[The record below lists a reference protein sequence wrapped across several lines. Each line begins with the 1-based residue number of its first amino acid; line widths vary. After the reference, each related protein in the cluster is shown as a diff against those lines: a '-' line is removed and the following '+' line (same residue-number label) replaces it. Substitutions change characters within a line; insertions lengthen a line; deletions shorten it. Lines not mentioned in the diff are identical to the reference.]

1 MRTILSQIRRTIGVV
16 TDMGQNVKVKINI
29 DLQKA
34 GESKITD
41 DVRLFAAKTAKDLMT
56 DFVPME
62 EGILS
67 TTVDVSVDGVH
78 YKVPYARY
86 QYNGINFNFNHDPN
100 KHPLATAEWDKAMLA
115 SRGDKLTRDIQNYI
129 NRKGR

>member
-1 MRTILSQIRRTIGVV
+1 
-16 TDMGQNVKVKINI
+16 MGQNVKVKINV

-41 DVRLFAAKTAKDLMT
+41 DVRLFAVKTAKDLMT

-86 QYNGINFNFNHDPN
+86 PYNGINFNFNHDPN

>member
-1 MRTILSQIRRTIGVV
+1 MPQY
-16 TDMGQNVKVKINI
+16 VKVKIDI
-29 DLQKA
+29 DLAKIGA
-34 GESKITD
+34 ERITD

-56 DFVPME
+56 DFVPMD

-115 SRGDKLTRDIQNYI
+115 SRGDKLTRNIQNYI